1 MRFRVLQI
9 LGDSKFGGGTYL
21 VLSWCR
27 FLVEKG
33 CEVALLSTD
42 NTTISKAKQIEGLRV
57 IRSILIPRDPA
68 PLQDIKALIALL
80 RLLKKEHFDIVHTHT
95 SVPGFVGRLASWLAR
110 VPLRFHSA
118 QGWPVTEFSGLG
130 ARLIFTPLEYL
141 AGLISKRVICASH
154 ATATLGRRLHI
165 APAHK
170 LVTIC
175 NGIDPEPFIIAAEND
190 SGKDLREE
198 LGIPPDCLLIG
209 NINRL
214 APQKDN
220 DSLVKAMVP
229 LKQLLKGRP
238 FALLLVGDGPDRKK
252 LENLATSLG
261 ISEEVCFLGFRQD
274 IPKILSA
281 LDIFVSPSL
290 WEGLSISLLEAMAA
304 AKPIVT
310 TSILPNAELI
320 QHEVTGLLVP
330 PKSPEQIAEAIVRFV
345 EEPDLAQRCAI
356 AARQR
361 VLEHYTIDRMFQEM
375 WDLYIN
381 LLHEKCPERIEG

>member
-1 MRFRVLQI
+1 
-9 LGDSKFGGGTYL
+9 
-21 VLSWCR
+21 
-27 FLVEKG
+27 
-33 CEVALLSTD
+33 
-42 NTTISKAKQIEGLRV
+42 
-57 IRSILIPRDPA
+57 
-68 PLQDIKALIALL
+68 
-80 RLLKKEHFDIVHTHT
+80 
-95 SVPGFVGRLASWLAR
+95 
-110 VPLRFHSA
+110 
-118 QGWPVTEFSGLG
+118 
-130 ARLIFTPLEYL
+130 
-141 AGLISKRVICASH
+141 
-154 ATATLGRRLHI
+154 
-165 APAHK
+165 
-170 LVTIC
+170 
-175 NGIDPEPFIIAAEND
+175 
-190 SGKDLREE
+190 
-198 LGIPPDCLLIG
+198 
-209 NINRL
+209 
-214 APQKDN
+214 
-220 DSLVKAMVP
+220 MVP

-330 PKSPEQIAEAIVRFV
+330 PKSPEQIAKAIVRFV

-356 AARQR
+356 AARQC

-375 WDLYIN
+375 WDLYISM
-381 LLHEKCPERIEG
+381 LHEKCPERIEG

>member
-1 MRFRVLQI
+1 M
-9 LGDSKFGGGTYL
+9 G
-21 VLSWCR
+21 
-27 FLVEKG
+27 
-33 CEVALLSTD
+33 STR
-42 NTTISKAKQIEGLRV
+42 I
-57 IRSILIPRDPA
+57 
-68 PLQDIKALIALL
+68 
-80 RLLKKEHFDIVHTHT
+80 
-95 SVPGFVGRLASWLAR
+95 
-110 VPLRFHSA
+110 
-118 QGWPVTEFSGLG
+118 
-130 ARLIFTPLEYL
+130 
-141 AGLISKRVICASH
+141 ICVSH

-175 NGIDPEPFIIAAEND
+175 NGIDPEPFIVATEND

-198 LGIPPDCLLIG
+198 LGVPSYCLLIG

-252 LENLATSLG
+252 LERLG
-261 ISEEVCFLGFRQD
+261 TLLGVSEQLRFLGFRQD

-304 AKPIVT
+304 AKPIVA

-330 PKSPEQIAEAIVRFV
+330 PKSPEQIAKAIVRFV
-345 EEPDLAQRCAI
+345 EEPDLARRCAI
-356 AARQR
+356 TARQR

-375 WDLYIN
+375 WDLYIS

>member
-42 NTTISKAKQIEGLRV
+42 NTTIFKAKQIEGVR
-57 IRSILIPRDPA
+57 IIDSILIPRDPS
-68 PLQDIKALIALL
+68 PSQDIKALIALL
-80 RLLKKEHFDIVHTHT
+80 RLLRKKHFDIVHTHT

-118 QGWPVTEFSGLG
+118 HGWPVTEFSGLG

-175 NGIDPEPFIIAAEND
+175 NGIDPEPFIVATEND

-198 LGIPPDCLLIG
+198 LGIPPDWLLIG

-310 TSILPNAELI
+310 TCIVPNAELI

-330 PKSPEQIAEAIVRFV
+330 PKSPEQIAKAIVRFV

-375 WDLYIN
+375 WDLYITG
-381 LLHEKCPERIEG
+381 LWTKIPLPR

>member
-27 FLVEKG
+27 FLVGKG
-33 CEVALLSTD
+33 CDVALLSTD
-42 NTTISKAKQIEGLRV
+42 NTTISKAKQIEGVR
-57 IRSILIPRDPA
+57 IIHGILIPRDPS
-68 PLQDIKALIALL
+68 PLQDIKAVIALL
-80 RLLKKEHFDIVHTHT
+80 RLLRKESFDVVHTHT
-95 SVPGFVGRLASWLAR
+95 STPGFVGRMAAWLAGTR
-110 VPLRFHSA
+110 LRFHSA
-118 QGWPVTEFSGLG
+118 HGWPVSEFSKLG
-130 ARLIFTPLEYL
+130 ARLIFTLAEYL
-141 AGLISKRVICASH
+141 AGLISTRIICVSH

-165 APAHK
+165 APVRK

-175 NGIDPEPFIIAAEND
+175 NGIDPEPFIVATENN
-190 SGKDLREE
+190 SGKEVREE
-198 LGIPPDCLLIG
+198 LGIPSDWLVIG
-209 NINRL
+209 NVNRL
-214 APQKDN
+214 ALQKDN
-220 DSLVKAMVP
+220 NSLIKAIVP
-229 LKQLLKGRP
+229 LKRLLRDRP
-238 FALLLVGDGPDRKK
+238 FVLLLVGDGPDRKK

-261 ISEEVCFLGFRQD
+261 VNEQVRFLGFRQD
-274 IPKILSA
+274 IPRILSV

-310 TSILPNAELI
+310 TSILPNVELI

-330 PKSPEQIAEAIVRFV
+330 PKSPEQIAKAIVRFV
-345 EEPDLAQRCAI
+345 EEPDLAQRCGI
-356 AARQR
+356 AARQH

-375 WDLYIN
+375 WDLYIS